1 MNSKKLILSIVCA
14 LVMAVTVSQGE
25 AAEKA
30 GGMVQSDQVDTAVL
44 VVEKIDINQADPVLL
59 TQLPGVGS
67 RTAEKIKAYR
77 DANGPFKSVDD
88 LLNIKGIG
96 QEKLEKIRPLVT
108 VS

>member
-14 LVMAVTVSQGE
+14 LVMAVSVSQGE

-30 GGMVQSDQVDTAVL
+30 GGMVPSDQVDTAVL